1 MRRMKK
7 FGMLAATVML
17 ALVATTGCGKS
28 ESQKKAEE
36 AQKHLEEA
44 AKQMEAAS
52 KQSGAAATESATK
65 GLEALAKGLG
75 GLAGAAT
82 GADGKPVEPVSF
94 RSLQTVFV
102 PLDGWEMSKP
112 TGEKMSSPVSY
123 SQAKV
128 RYHKGDASIEVSVMD
143 SAFNQLLVI
152 PFSAFLTAGYE
163 KETEDGYEKSVKVAG
178 NPGWE
183 KWSTNAKN
191 GELNAFVNK
200 RFVVQIEGRH
210 VDDTKT
216 LYQLADAMPLSKL
229 VDLK

>member
-1 MRRMKK
+1 MRHV
-7 FGMLAATVML
+7 GTLAVVVLALAA
-17 ALVATTGCGKS
+17 VAACGKS
-28 ESQKKAEE
+28 DAQKRQEE
-36 AQKHLEEA
+36 AQKHLEQA
-44 AKQMEAAS
+44 AKQMEDAS
-52 KQSGAAATESATK
+52 KQTGAAATESAAK

-75 GLAGAAT
+75 GLAGAT
-82 GADGKPVEPVSF
+82 GADGKPVEPISF
-94 RSLQTVFV
+94 KELQTVFV
-102 PLDGWEMSKP
+102 PFDGWEMSKP
-112 TGEKMSSPVSY
+112 TGEKMTSPVSY

-152 PFSAFLTAGYE
+152 PFSTFLTAGYE

-183 KWSTNAKN
+183 KWDTSSKN

-210 VDDTKT
+210 LDDTKA
-216 LYQLADAMPLSKL
+216 LYQLAGVMPLAKL
-229 VDLK
+229 ADLK

>member
-1 MRRMKK
+1 MRNVGK
-7 FGMLAATVML
+7 LAVVVL
-17 ALVATTGCGKS
+17 ALATAVACGKS
-28 ESQKKAEE
+28 ESQKRQEE
-36 AQKHLEEA
+36 AQKQLEVA
-44 AKQMEAAS
+44 AKHMEDAG
-52 KQSGAAATESATK
+52 KQAGAAATESAAK
-65 GLEALAKGLG
+65 GLEAFAKGLG
-75 GLAGAAT
+75 GLAGAT
-82 GADGKPVEPVSF
+82 GADGKPVEPISF
-94 RSLQTVFV
+94 KELQTVFV

-112 TGEKMSSPVSY
+112 TGEKMTSPVSY

-152 PFSAFLTAGYE
+152 PFSTFLTAGYE

-183 KWSTNAKN
+183 KWDTSSKN

-200 RFVVQIEGRH
+200 RFVVQIEGHR

-216 LYQLADAMPLSKL
+216 LYQLADAMPLAKL
-229 VDLK
+229 ADLK